1 MKKDIHPAYHETPVV
16 CSCGNTF
23 VVGSTMSGTM
33 KVEVCYACH
42 PFYTGKQKLID
53 STGRVDKFKQRVQQA
68 QEKLKA
74 KKKTISKE
82 SAESVSEDISVT
94 ETEKITEETVTKAA
108 PKKTSKKTK

>member
-23 VVGSTMSGTM
+23 VVGSTMTGTM

-53 STGRVDKFKQRVQQA
+53 STGRVDKFKQRVLQA

-74 KKKTISKE
+74 KRKTVTAEKEDVSDEEQTSDKAEVAVEETTKTPAKKT
-82 SAESVSEDISVT
+82 A
-94 ETEKITEETVTKAA
+94 
-108 PKKTSKKTK
+108 KKKK